1 MQSKKIILNVDSRQ
15 SIDEE
20 ESCAME
26 IKYLYKNKKVV
37 ESYIKLL
44 TEQYEMLWIEN
55 DKLKNDNKELEST
68 IESLIFELSNKDMK
82 IEEFKK

>member
-1 MQSKKIILNVDSRQ
+1 
-15 SIDEE
+15 
-20 ESCAME
+20 ME

-44 TEQYEMLWIEN
+44 TEQYEMLCIEN

>member
-1 MQSKKIILNVDSRQ
+1 
-15 SIDEE
+15 
-20 ESCAME
+20 ME

-37 ESYIKLL
+37 ESYLKLL
-44 TEQYEMLWIEN
+44 TEQYEMLCIEN